1 MKKVLIV
8 GGSRGIGRAVVQKMN
23 ESYELISISRSASED
38 MKGSLVQ
45 YTCDVLTDELPHI
58 EELEGLVYCPG
69 TINLKPFTRLS
80 ESDFKED
87 FELNVLGAVRVIQ
100 KYLKLL
106 KNGNDSS
113 VVLFSTVAVKMGM
126 PFHASIAVAKAGV
139 EALVKS
145 LGAELSPGIRF
156 NAIAPTITDTSLA
169 EKILRNDAMKEKMK
183 ERHPMKSYL
192 EPNDVAEMT
201 EFLISDKSKKISGQI
216 FELDCGIVTFKI

>member
-45 YTCDVLTDELPHI
+45 HTCDVLTDELPHI
-58 EELEGLVYCPG
+58 EELDGLIYCPG

-156 NAIAPTITDTSLA
+156 NAIAPTITNTSLA
-169 EKILRNDAMKEKMK
+169 EKILRNDAMKEKMR